1 MKQHPFSPNKEK
13 TEQQVTNHLSSVTQ
27 NLITIPIYTMQKFY
41 FNALFL
47 LLFSVFSFAQN
58 GIIQGRVF
66 DPINNESIPFANV
79 VIQNTTQGATTD
91 IDGYYKIEKLEP
103 GLYNIQASYIGYKT
117 KTIFEI
123 QVSNS
128 RPATV
133 DIEIEENTAELETVV
148 VKASPFSK
156 TEESPV
162 SLRSISANEIQR
174 NPGGN
179 RDISKAIQSLPGVAT
194 TASFRNDI
202 LIRGG
207 SPAEN
212 SFYIDG
218 IEVPVINHFA
228 TQGASGGPN
237 GMINVDFIK
246 DVDFYAGAF
255 PVSRGGA
262 LSSVFDFKYAEGN
275 PDKMLARFT
284 LGSSDAGITID
295 GPLGEKT
302 NYIVSVRRSYLQ
314 FLFDAI
320 GLPFLPT
327 YTDYQYKIK
336 HRFND
341 KNHLTIFQIG
351 AFDEFVLNLDA
362 NETEAQQYLLDN
374 LPVNEQWNYT
384 FGLKYTH
391 FQDNSYTNFILS
403 RSMLRNSIFKYANND
418 DSNPD
423 NLLFDLDSDQK
434 ENKLRVE
441 NIRRTNGFKFLLGG
455 SYEFD
460 QYSNRTFNQRPIGND
475 IFIAEYDTT
484 LNLNR
489 WGLFAQ
495 VSKKVLQERLTLSA
509 GLRADGADYSE
520 ETQNMF
526 KQLSPRFSA
535 SLIINERINFN
546 VNTGIYY
553 QLPPYTILGYVEN
566 NQFINKTNGIQYMRN
581 THYVAG
587 LEWNTRSNTRITLE
601 GFYKDYDQYPFLL
614 NDSISFAN
622 LGGDFGIIGDEPVTS
637 TSEGRTYGLELLAQ
651 QKLFKGFYGIIAYT
665 LSWSEFKDKNDVFIP
680 TAWDSRHIINLTAG
694 YRFGK
699 NWELGAKW
707 RYSTGTPYTPYDEN
721 TSLLISNWSVAPGGL
736 LDYDRL
742 NSERIPAIH
751 TLDFRIDKRFFFNKW
766 NLQLYMDVQNAYAF
780 QAQLPAYLSVE
791 RNEEGIPLV
800 NQEDPSRYMAR
811 YISNDSGAGTVLPS
825 IGVIVEF

>member
-1 MKQHPFSPNKEK
+1 
-13 TEQQVTNHLSSVTQ
+13 
-27 NLITIPIYTMQKFY
+27 MQKKYFY
-41 FNALFL
+41 ALFG
-47 LLFSVFSFAQN
+47 LFFCLFTYAQN
-58 GIIQGRVF
+58 GVIQGRVF
-66 DPINNESIPFANV
+66 DPINNEAIPFANV
-79 VIQNTTQGATTD
+79 IIQNTTTGGTTD
-91 IDGYYKIEKLEP
+91 IDGYYKIENLEP
-103 GLYNIQASYIGYKT
+103 GLYNIQATYIGYKT
-117 KTIFEI
+117 RTIFEI

-128 RPATV
+128 RAAVV
-133 DIEIEENTAELETVV
+133 DIEMEEDAEELETVV

-218 IEVPVINHFA
+218 IEIPVINHFA

-255 PVSRGGA
+255 PVNRGGA

-275 PDKMLARFT
+275 PDGLQARFT
-284 LGSSDAGITID
+284 LGSSDAGITLD
-295 GPLGEKT
+295 GPIGDKT

-314 FLFDAI
+314 FLFEAI

-336 HRFND
+336 HRFNS

-351 AFDEFVLNLDA
+351 AFDDFVLNLGA
-362 NETEAQQYLLDN
+362 NETESQQYLLEN

-384 FGLKYTH
+384 FGMKYTR
-391 FQDNSYTNFILS
+391 FNENSYTNFIVS
-403 RSMLRNSIFKYANND
+403 RSMLRNSIYKYANND
-418 DSNPD
+418 DSSED
-423 NLLFDLDSDQK
+423 NLLFDLDSDEK

-455 SYEFD
+455 SYEFA
-460 QYSNRTFNQRPIGND
+460 QYSNSTFSQRPIGND
-475 IFIAEYDTT
+475 VFIAEYDTT

-495 VSKKVLQERLTLSA
+495 ASKKFIGERLILSA
-509 GLRADGADYSE
+509 GLRVDGADYSD
-520 ETQNMF
+520 ETRNMF
-526 KQLSPRFSA
+526 KQLSPRISA
-535 SLIINERINFN
+535 SFIVNERFNINLN
-546 VNTGIYY
+546 SGIYY

-566 NQFINKTNGIQYMRN
+566 NQFVNKENGIKYMRN
-581 THYVAG
+581 IHYVGG

-601 GFYKDYDQYPFLL
+601 GFFKQYDQYPFLL

-637 TSEGRTYGLELLAQ
+637 ISEGQTYGIELLAQ
-651 QKLFKGFYGIIAYT
+651 QKLFKGFYGIVAYT
-665 LSWSEFKDKNDVFIP
+665 LSWSEFKDKNGVLTP

-707 RYSTGTPYTPYDEN
+707 RYSTGTPYTPYDTE
-721 TSLLISNWSVAPGGL
+721 TSLLQSTWDIAPNGV

-742 NSERIPAIH
+742 NSERISAIH
-751 TLDFRIDKRFFFNKW
+751 TLDLRIDKRFFLKKV
-766 NLQLYMDVQNAYAF
+766 NLQFYMDAQNVYAF
-780 QAQLPAYLSVE
+780 QAELPAYLSVE
-791 RNEEGIPLV
+791 RNDSGLPLV
-800 NQEDPSRYMAR
+800 DPNNPSSYLGK
-811 YISNDSGAGTVLPS
+811 YLDNDSGAGTVLPS
-825 IGVIVEF
+825 IGIIVEF

>member
-1 MKQHPFSPNKEK
+1 M
-13 TEQQVTNHLSSVTQ
+13 NH
-27 NLITIPIYTMQKFY
+27 ITYTMQKKYFY
-41 FNALFL
+41 ALFS
-47 LLFSVFSFAQN
+47 LFFCLFTYAQD
-58 GIIQGRVF
+58 GVIQGRVF
-66 DPINNESIPFANV
+66 DPINNEAIPFANV
-79 VIQNTTQGATTD
+79 IIQNTTTGGTTD
-91 IDGYYKIEKLEP
+91 IDGYYKIENLEP
-103 GLYNIQASYIGYKT
+103 GLYNLQATYIGYKT
-117 KTIFEI
+117 RTIFEI

-128 RPATV
+128 RAAVV
-133 DIEIEENTAELETVV
+133 DIEMEEDAEELETVV
-148 VKASPFSK
+148 VRASPFSK
-156 TEESPV
+156 SEESPV

-218 IEVPVINHFA
+218 IEIPVINHFA

-255 PVSRGGA
+255 PVNRGGA

-275 PDKMLARFT
+275 PDGLQARFT
-284 LGSSDAGITID
+284 LGSSDAGITLD
-295 GPLGEKT
+295 GPIGDKT

-314 FLFDAI
+314 FLFAAI

-351 AFDEFVLNLDA
+351 AFDDFVLNLDA
-362 NETEAQQYLLDN
+362 NETESQRYLLEN

-384 FGLKYTH
+384 FGMKYTH
-391 FQDNSYTNFILS
+391 FSENSYTNFIVS
-403 RSMLRNSIFKYANND
+403 RSMLRNSIYKYANND
-418 DSNPD
+418 DSSED
-423 NLLFDLDSDQK
+423 NLLFDLDSDEE

-441 NIRRTNGFKFLLGG
+441 NISRVKGFKFLLGG
-455 SYEFD
+455 SYEFA
-460 QYSNRTFNQRPIGND
+460 QYSNSTFSQRPVGGEV
-475 IFIAEYDTT
+475 FIAEYDTT

-489 WGLFAQ
+489 WGFFAQ
-495 VSKKVLQERLTLSA
+495 ASKKFIGERLILSA
-509 GLRADGADYSE
+509 GIRADGADYSD
-520 ETQNMF
+520 ETRNMF
-526 KQLSPRFSA
+526 KQLSPRVSA
-535 SLIINERINFN
+535 SFIVNERFNINLN
-546 VNTGIYY
+546 SGMYY

-566 NQFINKTNGIQYMRN
+566 NQFVNKENGVKYMRN
-581 THYVAG
+581 IHYVGG

-601 GFYKDYDQYPFLL
+601 GFLKKYDQYPFLL

-622 LGGDFGIIGDEPVTS
+622 LGGDFGIIGDEAVTS
-637 TSEGRTYGLELLAQ
+637 ISEGQTYGIELLAQ
-651 QKLFKGFYGIIAYT
+651 QKLFKGFYGIVAYT
-665 LSWSEFKDKNDVFIP
+665 LSWSEFKDKNGVFTP

-699 NWELGAKW
+699 NWEVGAKW
-707 RYSTGTPYTPYDEN
+707 RYATGTPYTPYDEA
-721 TSLLISNWSVAPGGL
+721 TSLLQSTWDIAPNGV

-751 TLDFRIDKRFFFNKW
+751 TLDVRIDKRFFLKKV
-766 NLQLYMDVQNAYAF
+766 NLQFYIDAQNVYAF
-780 QAQLPAYLSVE
+780 QAELPAFLSVK
-791 RNEEGIPLV
+791 RDDNGIPLV
-800 NQEDPSRYMAR
+800 DANNTSSYVAN
-811 YISNDSGAGTVLPS
+811 YLGNDSGAGTVLPS
-825 IGVIVEF
+825 IGIIVEF